1 MQRLD
6 ELLVVE
12 DGVAVDDYY
21 YLKCRRNI
29 FM

>member
-12 DGVAVDDYY
+12 DGAAVDDY